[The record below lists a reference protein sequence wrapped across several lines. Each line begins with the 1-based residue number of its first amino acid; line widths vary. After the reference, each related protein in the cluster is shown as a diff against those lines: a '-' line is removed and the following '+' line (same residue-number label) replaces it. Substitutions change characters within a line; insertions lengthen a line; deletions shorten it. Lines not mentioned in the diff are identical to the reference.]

1 MFLTWINIY
10 RCFFEMLPNR
20 INKHGRDAALDLL
33 PIAQAHNPHTKIKTH
48 IKPRSRSH
56 SLNTQ
61 MRTQM
66 HCWINVVLNLAYY
79 NCSANASW
87 VNRCPGHSS
96 LLSYN
101 ERWSCRFVCTH
112 INVHRPN
119 HMSAQLEPWQST
131 SRLWGFY
138 LALWHCSKCR
148 GCWAKITGLREC
160 GSAADKSTW
169 FKWSEKKH
177 SWHCVKPMLWLQNHS
192 TVDACYCLLTL
203 TVTKIVIPPFKTD
216 VWTVCR
222 RF

>member
-1 MFLTWINIY
+1 
-10 RCFFEMLPNR
+10 MLPNW
-20 INKHGRDAALDLL
+20 INKHGRNAGLDLL
-33 PIAQAHNPHTKIKTH
+33 PTAQAHNPHTNIKTH
-48 IKPRSRSH
+48 IKPRSHSL

-96 LLSYN
+96 LLSYK
-101 ERWSCRFVCTH
+101 ERWSCRFVCAH

-119 HMSAQLEPWQST
+119 HMPAHSEPWQST

-148 GCWAKITGLREC
+148 GGWAKLAGC
-160 GSAADKSTW
+160 GNVALLQTNPLDLKA
-169 FKWSEKKH
+169 KKH
-177 SWHCVKPMLWLQNHS
+177 TWHSVKPMLWLQN
-192 TVDACYCLLTL
+192 
-203 TVTKIVIPPFKTD
+203 VTRAQWMHVIVYLHLQSQR
-216 VWTVCR
+216 W
-222 RF
+222 